1 MFAKIKQLLGIGLF
15 ARPLKKDGPFERA
28 AAEVAAMEG
37 KDRAKWEE
45 REAHW
50 RARSRAIQGHRAWN
64 EDPAGTP
71 HFDERTTKPEEAQN
85 EEDSSDH
92 NGHGHSRVRGA
103 PSELQVRRPLNA
115 GRTVCDRVLGLIR
128 GPGRLF

>member
-37 KDRAKWEE
+37 KDRAKLEE

-50 RARSRAIQGHRAWN
+50 RAKSRAIQGHRAWN
-64 EDPAGTP
+64 ADPGVPAP
-71 HFDERTTKPEEAQN
+71 HSERKIDN
-85 EEDSSDH
+85 
-92 NGHGHSRVRGA
+92 
-103 PSELQVRRPLNA
+103 NA
-115 GRTVCDRVLGLIR
+115 
-128 GPGRLF
+128 

>member
-37 KDRAKWEE
+37 KGRARWEE

-50 RARSRAIQGHRAWN
+50 RAKSMTIHGPKAWN
-64 EDPAGTP
+64 TDPGVPAQ
-71 HFDERTTKPEEAQN
+71 HSERKN
-85 EEDSSDH
+85 
-92 NGHGHSRVRGA
+92 N
-103 PSELQVRRPLNA
+103 NA
-115 GRTVCDRVLGLIR
+115 
-128 GPGRLF
+128 